1 MSKFVNR
8 YGDEFTFEE
17 NDNGNIEWKGNFKWC
32 RTGMPNDYSKAWEY
46 FNEVYGGLS
55 FEDFK
60 KDVHSYDEE
69 KEAYVFPDVV
79 PLITSMTD
87 VIDMVD
93 PSGGPYVT
101 VGSSMGY
108 FNEEWKGRII
118 TDIVPKDGGY
128 LIRTEGGG
136 GVSSLTEGD
145 TREIN

>member
-79 PLITSMTD
+79 PLITSKTD
-87 VIDMVD
+87 EISMVD
-93 PSGGPYVT
+93 PSGGPYLT
-101 VGSSMGY
+101 SGMKLMEKTIKEFKY
-108 FNEEWKGRII
+108 TEN
-118 TDIVPKDGGY
+118 GY
-128 LIRTEGGG
+128 LIITE
-136 GVSSLTEGD
+136 
-145 TREIN
+145 

>member
-69 KEAYVFPDVV
+69 KEAYVFPDVIT
-79 PLITSMTD
+79 LITSKTD
-87 VIDMVD
+87 EINMVD
-93 PSGGPYVT
+93 PSGGPYLT
-101 VGSSMGY
+101 SGMKLMEKTIKEFKY
-108 FNEEWKGRII
+108 TEN
-118 TDIVPKDGGY
+118 GY
-128 LIRTEGGG
+128 LIITE
-136 GVSSLTEGD
+136 
-145 TREIN
+145 

>member
-32 RTGMPNDYSKAWEY
+32 RIGMPNDYSKAWEY

-60 KDVHSYDEE
+60 KDVYSYDEE
-69 KEAYVFPDVV
+69 KKAYVFPDVI
-79 PLITSMTD
+79 PLITSKTD
-87 VIDMVD
+87 EIWMVD

-108 FNEEWKGRII
+108 FNEEWKGRVI
-118 TDIVPKDGGY
+118 TDIVTKDDGY